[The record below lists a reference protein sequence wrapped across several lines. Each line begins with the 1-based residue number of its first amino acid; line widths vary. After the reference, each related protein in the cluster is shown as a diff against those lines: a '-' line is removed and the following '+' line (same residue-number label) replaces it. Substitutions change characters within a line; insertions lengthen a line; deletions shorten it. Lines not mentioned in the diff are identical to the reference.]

1 MQISPLCEGSAGFGV
16 SREGADQSRCECAVL
31 TVSAGF
37 RVSREG
43 AVQSRSVYPV
53 LTLCIFCILVSQGW
67 EVNEH
72 GREGQQEAL
81 VQLRRAEGAASL
93 SGGSVLLSL

>member
-1 MQISPLCEGSAGFGV
+1 MQINPLCEGSAGFG
-16 SREGADQSRCECAVL
+16 
-31 TVSAGF
+31 
-37 RVSREG
+37 VSREG

-67 EVNEH
+67 EVKEH
-72 GREGQQEAL
+72 GREGQQVAL
-81 VQLRRAEGAASL
+81 VQLRGAEGAASL

>member
-1 MQISPLCEGSAGFGV
+1 M
-16 SREGADQSRCECAVL
+16 
-31 TVSAGF
+31 
-37 RVSREG
+37 
-43 AVQSRSVYPV
+43 

-67 EVNEH
+67 EVKEH
-72 GREGQQEAL
+72 GREGQQVAL